1 MKQYTVTGMSCAACS
16 ARVEKA
22 VRGVPGVTDC
32 SVNLLTGAMG
42 VEGAAADAAVVA
54 AVEAAGYGAR
64 PKEAPGAP
72 APAAAED
79 ALRDRETPA
88 LVRRLAASVGFLL
101 VLMYVSMGHTMWG
114 WPLPA
119 FFRQNPVAVG
129 VLELLLAAA
138 VMVVNQRFFT
148 SGFRSLW
155 HRAPNMDTLVA
166 LGSMAAFG
174 YSTVE
179 LFSMTAAAARGDLAA
194 AMAGL
199 HGLYFESAAM
209 ILALITVG
217 KMLEARS
224 KGRTTDALRGL
235 MRLAPRTATVVRG
248 GVEQAVPVEQ
258 VRPGDVFV
266 VRPGEQIPVDGV
278 VRDGTGAVDE
288 AALTGESLPV
298 DKAAGAPVYAA
309 TLNQTGFLRCEATRV
324 GEDTTLSQIIRMV
337 GDAAATKAPI
347 AKVADRVSGV
357 FAVSYTHLTLP
368 TNSLV

>member
-129 VLELLLAAA
+129 VLELLLTAA
-138 VMVVNQRFFT
+138 VLVVNQRVFT

-194 AMAGL
+194 AVHGV
-199 HGLYFESAAM
+199 HGL
-209 ILALITVG
+209 
-217 KMLEARS
+217 
-224 KGRTTDALRGL
+224 
-235 MRLAPRTATVVRG
+235 
-248 GVEQAVPVEQ
+248 
-258 VRPGDVFV
+258 
-266 VRPGEQIPVDGV
+266 
-278 VRDGTGAVDE
+278 
-288 AALTGESLPV
+288 
-298 DKAAGAPVYAA
+298 
-309 TLNQTGFLRCEATRV
+309 
-324 GEDTTLSQIIRMV
+324 
-337 GDAAATKAPI
+337 
-347 AKVADRVSGV
+347 
-357 FAVSYTHLTLP
+357 
-368 TNSLV
+368 